1 MATRTIKKTVQPKTE
16 VVEEAIVDSAV
27 VEQEADTEP
36 TGPSKEGVVAE
47 EPKHYTLKELDP
59 HMYITVRNGFN
70 GVLVYKSKK
79 TGERFVWESF
89 GDEQDMELME
99 LKSARNS
106 SKDFFINNWFLF
118 DDPQVIEWLG
128 VSQYY
133 KHALTVD
140 GFDELFDKT
149 PAEIKK
155 IVSNLS
161 NGQKSSVAFRARSK
175 IKEGEID
182 SIKVINALE
191 DALGV
196 ELIER

>member
-1 MATRTIKKTVQPKTE
+1 M
-16 VVEEAIVDSAV
+16 
-27 VEQEADTEP
+27 
-36 TGPSKEGVVAE
+36 
-47 EPKHYTLKELDP
+47 
-59 HMYITVRNGFN
+59 
-70 GVLVYKSKK
+70 
-79 TGERFVWESF
+79 
-89 GDEQDMELME
+89 
-99 LKSARNS
+99 
-106 SKDFFINNWFLF
+106 
-118 DDPQVIEWLG
+118 
-128 VSQYY
+128 SQYY

>member
-1 MATRTIKKTVQPKTE
+1 MHSLPRNQDLRRRRNAGTE
-16 VVEEAIVDSAV
+16 YQHSGEDKNRAGGKFSA
-27 VEQEADTEP
+27 
-36 TGPSKEGVVAE
+36 
-47 EPKHYTLKELDP
+47 
-59 HMYITVRNGFN
+59 
-70 GVLVYKSKK
+70 
-79 TGERFVWESF
+79 
-89 GDEQDMELME
+89 
-99 LKSARNS
+99 
-106 SKDFFINNWFLF
+106 WFLF

>member
-1 MATRTIKKTVQPKTE
+1 M
-16 VVEEAIVDSAV
+16 
-27 VEQEADTEP
+27 
-36 TGPSKEGVVAE
+36 
-47 EPKHYTLKELDP
+47 
-59 HMYITVRNGFN
+59 
-70 GVLVYKSKK
+70 
-79 TGERFVWESF
+79 
-89 GDEQDMELME
+89 
-99 LKSARNS
+99 
-106 SKDFFINNWFLF
+106 F